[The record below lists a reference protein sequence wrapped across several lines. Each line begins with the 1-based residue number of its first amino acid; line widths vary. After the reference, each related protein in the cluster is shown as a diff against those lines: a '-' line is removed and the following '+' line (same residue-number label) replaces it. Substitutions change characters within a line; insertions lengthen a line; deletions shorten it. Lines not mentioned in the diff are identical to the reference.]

1 MQRIENLVIILSL
14 ILLTACRLNTNFNHV
29 TNLQS
34 TQSISTSQTQVAA
47 ALEATSNSTET
58 EVIHQ
63 ETFQSKEVIQPA
75 NANHL
80 VTSLVMHDIVSS
92 EMGFI
97 ATGNSIVLLGSKGL
111 ATIDFSQANL
121 IPKDVELFSSTITET
136 QLALLSLSKTDE
148 TIAWVREE
156 RYLEVMDLQIPNS
169 DKELTYSESP
179 ITGMA
184 ISGDRGEIVF
194 SSYDGTINLW
204 NLNNAQ
210 EKESWSTTS
219 WLKDL
224 SYSPDGR
231 YFSGVDTTNFIAYI
245 YNVENGQVVDELEW
259 LDTASPL
266 LYAAYFS
273 PDWKTLAWVARSTI
287 QLMDT
292 ADGNLGPIL
301 NHEDYI
307 NAVAWSPDGRLLAVA
322 SAASLNNDLVPVI
335 VLWEVSDGSQL
346 NLLPQIVPVIFL
358 AFSPDGTSLAF
369 LTSNN
374 EMHLLDVR
382 K

>member
-231 YFSGVDTTNFIAYI
+231 YFSGVDTTNFIAYV